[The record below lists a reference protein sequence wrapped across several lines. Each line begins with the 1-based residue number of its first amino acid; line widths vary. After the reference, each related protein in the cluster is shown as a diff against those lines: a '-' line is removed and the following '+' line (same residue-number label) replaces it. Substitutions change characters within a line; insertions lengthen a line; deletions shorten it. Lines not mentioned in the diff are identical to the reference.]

1 MFSESFLR
9 RLETLT
15 LATRRRAHGQLKGLH
30 RSPRVGSGMVFADF
44 RPYSEGDD
52 IRNID
57 WGIYLR
63 LDRLILRLFEEE
75 ADLPVYLFLDAS
87 QSMDAGEAGTAAHPS
102 KLEYGRQLAGA
113 LAYMALLNHDR
124 VNLAA
129 FADGLREMLP
139 TRRGKNQARQAFVFL
154 ESIGAGGRTSLLASL
169 RRYFSVPRTR
179 GLVMVVSDFLDRG
192 GVEEAF
198 SVLRR
203 FRHDVALLHVMSPEE
218 RDPQLPDE
226 VVLVDAEEGTT
237 NEVQVTPALLTAYRE
252 TFERHAQ
259 DIEAYCRKY
268 GWGYA
273 RAHTDVPL
281 EGLLLK
287 ILREESLLR

>member
-1 MFSESFLR
+1 
-9 RLETLT
+9 
-15 LATRRRAHGQLKGLH
+15 
-30 RSPRVGSGMVFADF
+30 
-44 RPYSEGDD
+44 
-52 IRNID
+52 
-57 WGIYLR
+57 
-63 LDRLILRLFEEE
+63 
-75 ADLPVYLFLDAS
+75 
-87 QSMDAGEAGTAAHPS
+87 
-102 KLEYGRQLAGA
+102 
-113 LAYMALLNHDR
+113 MALLNHDR

-154 ESIGAGGRTSLLASL
+154 ESIAAGGRTSLLASL

-179 GLVMVVSDFLDRG
+179 GLVVIVSDFLDRG

-198 SVLRR
+198 SVVRR
-203 FRHDVALLHVMSPEE
+203 FRHEVALLHVMSPEE
-218 RDPQLPDE
+218 REPQLPDE

-237 NEVQVTPALLTAYRE
+237 NEVQITPALMAAYRE
-252 TFERHAQ
+252 TFERHAH

-268 GWGYA
+268 GWAYA

-281 EGLLLK
+281 EALLLR